1 MKHFAWVVL
10 ALCCAAPAGAEEV
23 QVFTPSSQGDA
34 PVYMNGQVVRI
45 DRAAGTITLLGD
57 SGHRVL
63 NVDRQTLASLN
74 GLRPG
79 ANVILGVRVSGTGA
93 AQRSVVTDVR
103 TSGGA
108 APSGGRVTASG
119 RVSQDASATSAGERT
134 IGTARVP
141 ARGTVVVG
149 GGSPVVGGPTGS
161 AVPQLGNSATG
172 GINSQIPS
180 IPPTPG
186 TMTAHVLPLPSVT
199 PETNPPRTPPG
210 SGGGAGAGHA

>member
-23 QVFTPSSQGDA
+23 QIFTPSSQGDA

-108 APSGGRVTASG
+108 ALSGGRVSASG
-119 RVSQDASATSAGERT
+119 RVSQSASATSTGAST

-141 ARGTVVVG
+141 ARGTIVVEG
-149 GGSPVVGGPTGS
+149 GRPVVGGPTGS
-161 AVPQLGNSATG
+161 AVPQLGNSPIG

-180 IPPTPG
+180 IPPAPG
-186 TMTAHVLPLPSVT
+186 TVTTAVLPC
-199 PETNPPRTPPG
+199 R
-210 SGGGAGAGHA
+210 A